1 MAGDDSLALDGSLIV
16 SLTTD
21 GSLIISLAT
30 EASLAGESDAYDI
43 MYMC

>member
-16 SLTTD
+16 SLTTE

-30 EASLAGESDAYDI
+30 EASLAGESEAYDI